1 MGEKGIK
8 PTIDKRIRRAQEQ
21 MVGNEALGEAL
32 DESAASE
39 LLSLGLNSAA
49 GIASSTEGMDEGAAE
64 LSMADRLKALRKL
77 MRHLARLLGEASDLD
92 AEGRQWLWESVQRKS
107 DFVIR
112 RGFEFSVFRGSYG
125 AFISKARLPGGSLP
139 ACAKCLKSKR
149 KRTTSN
155 NCRSEIKYIP

>member
-1 MGEKGIK
+1 MRAKDIN
-8 PTIDKRIRRAQEQ
+8 PTIDKRIRRVQEQ

-49 GIASSTEGMDEGAAE
+49 GIASSTEGMDEEAAE

-92 AEGRQWLWESVQRKS
+92 AEGRQWLWESVKEKAILLYGEGLNFPSLEEVMGRLS
-107 DFVIR
+107 NGEAPGRIIAGLR
-112 RGFEFSVFRGSYG
+112 EMFEEKKNR
-125 AFISKARLPGGSLP
+125 
-139 ACAKCLKSKR
+139 
-149 KRTTSN
+149 
-155 NCRSEIKYIP
+155 

>member
-1 MGEKGIK
+1 MRAKEIN
-8 PTIDKRIRRAQEQ
+8 PIIDKRIRRVQEQ

-49 GIASSTEGMDEGAAE
+49 GIASSTEGMDEEAAE

-92 AEGRQWLWESVQRKS
+92 AEGRLWLWESVKEKAVLLYGDGLNFPSLDEVMGRLS
-107 DFVIR
+107 GGESPGRIIASLR
-112 RGFEFSVFRGSYG
+112 EMFE
-125 AFISKARLPGGSLP
+125 K
-139 ACAKCLKSKR
+139 K
-149 KRTTSN
+149 N
-155 NCRSEIKYIP
+155 NNS